1 MNQYASKKEGMCT
14 RRGRRLRWIC
24 TFMLIG
30 VLTSVLCLPVVAAAP
45 KSGEVVP
52 VRWSSTTGDS
62 ALREKAYLIDGITY
76 VPFRAFTE
84 AAGNC
89 EVRWIGA
96 TRTGEAVTKGG
107 AIISARVGDEY
118 IQYGARVFYTAAPI
132 RLVNDRLYVPVRT
145 LAGCFGIDVGWHA
158 GTRSVVLTRT
168 GKIPRHDEGYYDPS
182 ALYWLSRI
190 ISAEA
195 KGEPFTGQLAV
206 GNVVLNRVASPNY
219 PNTIYG
225 VIFDRKHGVQFTPA
239 ANGTIYDAP
248 TVSAIRAAKAC
259 LEGYTLSEHILY
271 FFNPRVATSQWI
283 ANNCTYVFRIGGHVF
298 YR

>member
-1 MNQYASKKEGMCT
+1 MNQHHNKKEGMYT
-14 RRGRRLRWIC
+14 RHMRRLRWPLGLLLAC
-24 TFMLIG
+24 MLLGIF
-30 VLTSVLCLPVVAAAP
+30 CLPTAAAP
-45 KSGEVVP
+45 KNGDVIP

-62 ALREKAYLIDGITY
+62 ALREASYLIDGITY

-96 TRTGEAVTKGG
+96 SRTGEAITKGG
-107 AIISARVGDEY
+107 VTISARVGDEY
-118 IQYGARVFYTAAPI
+118 IQYGARVFYTAAPV
-132 RLVNDRLYVPVRT
+132 RLFDNRLYVPVRT
-145 LAGCFGIDVGWHA
+145 LSKCFGINVGWHA

-168 GKIPRHDEGYYDPS
+168 GNLPRHDESYYDPD

-195 KGEPFTGQLAV
+195 KGEPFAGQLAV

-219 PNTIYG
+219 PNTIYE
-225 VIFDRKHGVQFTPA
+225 VIFDRRHGVQFTPA
-239 ANGTIYDAP
+239 ANGTIYDVP
-248 TVSAIRAAKAC
+248 TISAIKAAKAC
-259 LEGYTLSEHILY
+259 LEGYTLSERILY

-283 ANNCTYVFRIGGHVF
+283 ANHCTYVFQIGGHVF

>member
-1 MNQYASKKEGMCT
+1 
-14 RRGRRLRWIC
+14 
-24 TFMLIG
+24 MLLGIF
-30 VLTSVLCLPVVAAAP
+30 CLPVAAAP
-45 KSGEVVP
+45 KNGDVIP

-62 ALREKAYLIDGITY
+62 ALREASYLIDGITY

-96 TRTGEAVTKGG
+96 SRTGEAITKGG
-107 AIISARVGDEY
+107 VTISARVGDEY
-118 IQYGARVFYTAAPI
+118 IQYGARVFYTAAPV
-132 RLVNDRLYVPVRT
+132 RLFDNRLYVPVRT
-145 LAGCFGIDVGWHA
+145 LSKCFGINVGWHA

-168 GKIPRHDEGYYDPS
+168 GNLPRHDESYYDPD

-195 KGEPFTGQLAV
+195 KGEPFAGQLAV

-219 PNTIYG
+219 PNTIYE
-225 VIFDRKHGVQFTPA
+225 VIFDRRHGVQFTPA
-239 ANGTIYDAP
+239 ANGTIYDVP
-248 TVSAIRAAKAC
+248 TISAIKAAKAC
-259 LEGYTLSEHILY
+259 LEGYTLSERILY

-283 ANNCTYVFRIGGHVF
+283 ANHCTYVFQIGGHVF